1 LPQPAIKINPVI
13 RHEKI
18 SSSDEDSDS
27 CQPEEKNTPK
37 SDDFVV
43 VKLVPKGK
51 KIKPAY
57 YVGYVSNV
65 VGENY
70 TIQCLRRYSSSSC
83 REFIFPGQDD
93 ISIYDIRDIVAVLL
107 KPKCSRGIHYFSD
120 ELLETLSGLH

>member
-51 KIKPAY
+51 NKTSIL
-57 YVGYVSNV
+57 
-65 VGENY
+65 
-70 TIQCLRRYSSSSC
+70 CWLR
-83 REFIFPGQDD
+83 I
-93 ISIYDIRDIVAVLL
+93 
-107 KPKCSRGIHYFSD
+107 
-120 ELLETLSGLH
+120 